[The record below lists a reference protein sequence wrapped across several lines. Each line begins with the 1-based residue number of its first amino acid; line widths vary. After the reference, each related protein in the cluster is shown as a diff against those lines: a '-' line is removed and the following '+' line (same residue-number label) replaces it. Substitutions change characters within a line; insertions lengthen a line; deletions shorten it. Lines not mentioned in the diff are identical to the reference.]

1 MNFHGTK
8 ELHTNR
14 LILRRILKD
23 DYKSAYLSYCS
34 RPNVC
39 RLLTWYPHGSE
50 QDTKE
55 YYESEMKKSNQLN
68 YYAWVIALKEKPQ
81 NVIGCLS
88 SIMLDIK
95 TSEIEIGYVL
105 SDDYWHQGI
114 MSEAFAEIIN
124 YLFASEGFESI
135 IACYLEENPHSG
147 GVMRKCGMKYDY
159 IKTIF
164 YPKLNKDVQ
173 MVYMRL
179 NKSNYKIK
187 E

>member
-1 MNFHGTK
+1 
-8 ELHTNR
+8 
-14 LILRRILKD
+14 
-23 DYKSAYLSYCS
+23 
-34 RPNVC
+34 
-39 RLLTWYPHGSE
+39 
-50 QDTKE
+50 
-55 YYESEMKKSNQLN
+55 
-68 YYAWVIALKEKPQ
+68 
-81 NVIGCLS
+81 
-88 SIMLDIK
+88 MLDIK

-179 NKSNYKIK
+179 NKSNYNIK